1 MPSILFRQRA
11 WFSEDGRA
19 GEHRLPHLRAHPQFH
34 EHQEFGVSILAKNR
48 LLARKTATAE

>member
-19 GEHRLPHLRAHPQFH
+19 GEHRLP
-34 EHQEFGVSILAKNR
+34 R
-48 LLARKTATAE
+48 LPGYRL